1 MVIKLVN
8 SSISPAVTTVL
19 VDGQERFVG
28 EGKWGK
34 AVGPG
39 NMRMSL
45 SPGVVMREY
54 VGADRVQGEHIKCDK
69 GSVAFDVE
77 RIFET
82 PADALK
88 YICTDFL
95 KEQSEGALMFD
106 DDIVFAKAAVTSRI
120 SAIVGCAVA
129 VSYTIEG

>member
-1 MVIKLVN
+1 MTIKLVN
-8 SSISPAVTTVL
+8 SSVSPAVTTVL

-28 EGKWGK
+28 EGAWGK
-34 AVGPG
+34 GVGPA
-39 NMRMSL
+39 NLRLAL

-54 VGADRVQGEHIKCDK
+54 VGADRIQGEHIKCDK
-69 GSVAFDVE
+69 GSATFDVE

-82 PADALK
+82 PAAALEFIRDK
-88 YICTDFL
+88 YL

-106 DDIVFAKAAVTSRI
+106 NDVVFAHAAVTSRV
-120 SAIVGCAVA
+120 SAVVGCAVA

>member
-1 MVIKLVN
+1 MTIKLVN
-8 SSISPAVTTVL
+8 SSIAPAVTTVL

-28 EGKWGK
+28 EGAWGK
-34 AVGPG
+34 GVGPA
-39 NMRMSL
+39 NLRMAL

-69 GSVAFDVE
+69 GSVTFDIE

-82 PADALK
+82 PAAALEF
-88 YICTDFL
+88 IRGDFL

-106 DDIVFAKAAVTSRI
+106 DAVVFPHAAVASRI
-120 SAIVGCAVA
+120 SAVVGCAVA

>member
-120 SAIVGCAVA
+120 SAIVGCALA